1 MVTGKTQAERAI
13 RFAMLVIALAAI
25 GGMLVGVLYWTTAA
39 AGGALP
45 ARKIYLMRVAYL
57 AGGLLILTVFL
68 LGAVVV
74 RHVASRAAPSEP
86 RRRTEHVNAWV
97 EAGRRLKAKHAPP
110 VMPYEDRNTDRP
122 PK

>member
-1 MVTGKTQAERAI
+1 MVIPKAQAERAM

-39 AGGALP
+39 TGGAPP
-45 ARKIYLMRVAYL
+45 ARKIYLTRVAYL

-74 RHVASRAAPSEP
+74 RHLASRAAPPQERP
-86 RRRTEHVNAWV
+86 PTEHVNAWV